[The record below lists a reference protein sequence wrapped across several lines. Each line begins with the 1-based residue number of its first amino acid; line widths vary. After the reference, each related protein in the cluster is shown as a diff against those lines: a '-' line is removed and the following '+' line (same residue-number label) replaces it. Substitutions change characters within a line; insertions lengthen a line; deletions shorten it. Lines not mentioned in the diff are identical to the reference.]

1 MPFSRQEA
9 AKVVLIIAGY
19 FRKFMLHFAQVA
31 GCLTNLLHKNH
42 KFFWTDVEYTAFLDL
57 KSPLA
62 SRPILKP
69 PDITLPFGLAVDA
82 SDVAIGA
89 YLFQVVDNVEHQ
101 ITRSHG
107 VL

>member
-1 MPFSRQEA
+1 
-9 AKVVLIIAGY
+9 
-19 FRKFMLHFAQVA
+19 MLHFAQVA

-89 YLFQVVDNVEHQ
+89 YLSVFQVVDNVEHQ